1 MRGRRIT
8 IALMRPARLGSL
20 VLLTATLT
28 ACAAKAQVRTEAE
41 VPLLDPP
48 PPPPR
53 VVAIYA
59 PEPEPLPLA
68 PSVEPATPVRPTP
81 RPARPDQKPDAVAAP
96 EPVEAAARPQS
107 GPSLT
112 MTPTP
117 GSEPQTVAAIRDL
130 LGRASR
136 DLSRVNAAT
145 LNGDGRAQYD
155 QARRFIEQAEDALKS
170 RNVVFAGKLAD
181 KAATMA
187 AVLVR

>member
-1 MRGRRIT
+1 MTAMRVSRIV
-8 IALMRPARLGSL
+8 PV

-41 VPLLDPP
+41 MPLLEPP

-53 VVAIYA
+53 VVAVY
-59 PEPEPLPLA
+59 EPEPGPPPIA
-68 PSVEPATPVRPTP
+68 PVVEPAMPVRPP
-81 RPARPDQKPDAVAAP
+81 ARPARPEQKP
-96 EPVEAAARPQS
+96 EPVTTVAETVEAIARPPS

-112 MTPTP
+112 MTPSP
-117 GSEPQTVAAIRDL
+117 GSESQTVAAIRAL
-130 LGRASR
+130 LGRAAR
-136 DLSRVNAAT
+136 DLSRVNAVA

-155 QARRFIEQAEDALKS
+155 QARRFIQQAEEALKT
-170 RNVVFAGKLAD
+170 RNIVLAGKLAD

>member
-1 MRGRRIT
+1 MMRQ
-8 IALMRPARLGSL
+8 ARLCSL
-20 VLLTATLT
+20 VLLLTATLT
-28 ACAAKAQVRTEAE
+28 ACAAKAQVRTEVE

-53 VVAIYA
+53 VVAVYA
-59 PEPEPLPLA
+59 PEIEPLPIA
-68 PSVEPATPVRPTP
+68 PAVEPATPVRP
-81 RPARPDQKPDAVAAP
+81 PARAARPEQKPEAVAPPP
-96 EPVEAAARPQS
+96 EAAEAAARPPAV
-107 GPSLT
+107 PSLT

-117 GSEPQTVAAIRDL
+117 GSESQTVVAIRAL
-130 LGRASR
+130 LGRAAR
-136 DLSRVNAAT
+136 DLSRVNTAT

-155 QARRFIEQAEDALKS
+155 QARRFIEQAEDALKT